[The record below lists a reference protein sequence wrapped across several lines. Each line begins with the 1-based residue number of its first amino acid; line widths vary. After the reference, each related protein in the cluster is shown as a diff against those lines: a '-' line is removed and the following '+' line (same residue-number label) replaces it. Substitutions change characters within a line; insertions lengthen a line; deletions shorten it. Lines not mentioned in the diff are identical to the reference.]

1 MGTTDTIRRI
11 ERELGMSETSQ
22 VTTFEGIRETA
33 DGSIQEITVELLDAG
48 KGAGARRY
56 AVSVRFEGGGDDII
70 GNPAATLDEAL
81 SDVSARLGG
90 SRAAPDGHE

>member
-1 MGTTDTIRRI
+1 MGTTDTISRI

-33 DGSIQEITVELLDAG
+33 DGNIQEITVELLDAG

-56 AVSVRFEGGGDDII
+56 AVSVRFEGGRDDII
-70 GNPAATLDEAL
+70 GNFAATLDEAL
-81 SDVSARLGG
+81 TDVSARLG
-90 SRAAPDGHE
+90 